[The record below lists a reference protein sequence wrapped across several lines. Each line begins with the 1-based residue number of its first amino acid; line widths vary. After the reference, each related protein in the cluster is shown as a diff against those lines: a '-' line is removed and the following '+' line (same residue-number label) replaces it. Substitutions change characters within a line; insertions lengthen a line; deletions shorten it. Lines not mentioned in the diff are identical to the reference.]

1 MSKVEYNI
9 KKITPYEKEVLEIL
23 WEKDQSLTARE
34 IVNYCVNK
42 KWKPSYINIMI
53 KSLLEKELIREF
65 GFKRSGKN
73 FARMYEPTMTEA
85 EWIIYQINDQVKD
98 RGKLLREVL
107 RKILENTCD
116 IEKLEEIQSLIED
129 RKRKLLMNK

>member
-85 EWIIYQINDQVKD
+85 EWIIYCCPAN
-98 RGKLLREVL
+98 
-107 RKILENTCD
+107 
-116 IEKLEEIQSLIED
+116 
-129 RKRKLLMNK
+129 